1 MGNVGAARR
10 MVYYFST
17 SNAKLYL
24 AELAS
29 LSDSPNA
36 EFSVGRTAYAG
47 KTKAASPQ
55 AETGKRAA

>member
-1 MGNVGAARR
+1 MGNVVAVRR

-17 SNAKLYL
+17 SHAKLYL

-36 EFSVGRTAYAG
+36 EASVGRTASAG
-47 KTKAASPQ
+47 KTKAASPE
-55 AETGKRAA
+55 AETGGRTA